1 MEIENLINRERK
13 EKKKKSKVV
22 QFYLSL
28 GIREKKKK
36 TLGIT
41 VTE

>member
-28 GIREKKKK
+28 GIREKKKNK
-36 TLGIT
+36 KP
-41 VTE
+41 